1 MTQSTQLQISDYSC
15 NPKYFTIQFIFFVGE
30 CLVNSKI
37 PLNLF
42 NKLESR
48 LRRHLH
54 SILPSPL
61 PSSPSDQ
68 LALLQGDEVLAA
80 TIESLHITEDAVIE
94 ADGSG
99 DISSDNNNIE
109 QSMTK
114 KRIKVYL
121 YKYPETENLTKPDNP
136 TRSISL
142 TDPDSDSTS
151 SLYTLE
157 TFPSSSYTTLW
168 DSLHFDSAVKSS
180 ILAYITAIFKFSLLG
195 LTESN
200 EISFNRIL
208 LLHGPPGTGT
218 LT

>member
-1 MTQSTQLQISDYSC
+1 M
-15 NPKYFTIQFIFFVGE
+15 
-30 CLVNSKI
+30 NSKI

-54 SILPSPL
+54 STLPSPL

-94 ADGSG
+94 TAEAG
-99 DISSDNNNIE
+99 DISSDNNCIE
-109 QSMTK
+109 HSAVK
-114 KRIKVYL
+114 KSIKVYL
-121 YKYPETENLTKPDNP
+121 YKYPETENLTKPNNP
-136 TRSISL
+136 ARSISL
-142 TDPDSDSTS
+142 TDSDSDTTS

-157 TFPSSSYTTLW
+157 TFPSSPYTTLW

-180 ILAYITAIFKFSLLG
+180 ILAYITAIFIFSLLG
-195 LTESN
+195 LTESD

-208 LLHGPPGTGT
+208 LLHGPPGTGK
-218 LT
+218 LAIK